1 MNKTTVFNKI
11 GITLTT
17 LAVIFSQIQPAFVQ
31 AADPRIAKVSFTFD
45 DGLASAMTQAAP
57 TLQKYSLTGTN
68 YVITSCVGMTKTPNT
83 CHADTNKSYMT
94 WDQLK
99 TLQNTYG
106 WEIGSHTATH
116 PYLASSDAG
125 DGQPNKLTATQVAQ
139 ELSKSKS
146 DLTSHG
152 FNVTDFASPYGDYSY
167 PILAEVAKQ
176 YASHR
181 GFWDQNT
188 NTYPYNDYILSVKQV
203 QAGVSVTDV
212 KTAIDQAIANK
223 QWLILVFHDIKTK
236 PSNKVDDYEYSTTN
250 LDQIANY
257 VKSKQS
263 AGVIQS
269 VKINQGLAVDKT
281 NILPNNTFSDGLG
294 EGWTT
299 NNSSTVTKDT
309 GTNGSFP
316 SPKESM
322 LFAGNG
328 KANYLFTP
336 AIPAVT
342 NATYSFKAFVNTL
355 SQSGGE
361 FGYYIDEYDANGN
374 WISGKW
380 LGAVWLPTVS
390 YFTGSYTPSSAAVS
404 TFKIQTYFSGNS
416 AGKVYTDNF
425 QLYNLTTTQGT
436 VVPTPTPSATA
447 TPAPT
452 VTSTPVPTATV
463 APTATVTLTVTVTV
477 PPSVPSAT
485 TTPTPTASPSANL
498 VLNGSFEQVTND
510 FGTDWVKN
518 SSNFSIDTTAKGND
532 GTNSLHLTPNNTS
545 NAHVFSARIA
555 VDSATTYR
563 WSQFIKTESAAGE
576 FGFYIDE
583 YDSNG
588 NWISGQWK
596 GMISGAINGT
606 TQVSYTPTSSQV
618 KSINLQYY
626 VVANSAF
633 DLFIDSVFF
642 GK

>member
-11 GITLTT
+11 GVFLTVG
-17 LAVIFSQIQPAFVQ
+17 AVIFSQIQPAFVQ
-31 AADPRIAKVSFTFD
+31 AADPRVAKVSFTFD
-45 DGLASAMTQAAP
+45 DGLASAITQAAP
-57 TLQKYSLTGTN
+57 TLQKYGLTGIN
-68 YVITSCVGMTKTPNT
+68 YVVTSCVGMTKTPNT

-125 DGQPNKLTATQVAQ
+125 DGQPNKLTTTQVAQ

-146 DLTSHG
+146 DLAAHG
-152 FNVTDFASPYGDYSY
+152 FNATDFASPYGDYSY
-167 PILAEVAKQ
+167 PVLAEVAKQ

-188 NTYPYNDYILSVKQV
+188 NTFPYNDYILSVKQV

-212 KTAIDQAIANK
+212 KAAIDQAVANK

-236 PSNKVDDYEYSTTN
+236 PSNKVDDYEYSTMN
-250 LDQIANY
+250 LDQIASY
-257 VKSKQS
+257 VKTKQS
-263 AGVIQS
+263 AGVLQS
-269 VKINQGLAVDKT
+269 VKVNQGLAVDKT
-281 NILPNNTFSDGLG
+281 NILPNNSFTTGIG

-299 NNSSTVTKDT
+299 NNTATVSQDT

-322 LFAGNG
+322 VFMGNG

-355 SQSGGE
+355 NQTGGE

-404 TFKIQTYFSGNS
+404 TFKIQTYFSGSS

-436 VVPTPTPSATA
+436 VVPTPMPSATA

-452 VTSTPVPTATV
+452 ATSTPVPTATV
-463 APTATVTLTVTVTV
+463 TPTIAVIPTSTVTPGVTI
-477 PPSVPSAT
+477 
-485 TTPTPTASPSANL
+485 TPTPTASSSANM

-510 FGTDWVKN
+510 FGTDWIKN
-518 SSNFSIDTTAKGND
+518 SSNFSIDTTSKGND
-532 GTNSLHLTPNNTS
+532 GTNSLHLTPNTS
-545 NAHVFSARIA
+545 NAHVFSSKIA
-555 VDSATTYR
+555 IDSATTYR
-563 WSQFIKTESAAGE
+563 WSQYMKSQTAGGE

-606 TQVSYTPTSSQV
+606 MQVSYTPTSSQV

-626 VVANSAF
+626 VVANSTF